1 MFDIRE
7 NLKKL
12 PDKPGVYIMR
22 DIDNTILYVGKAI
35 NLKKRVNWYFR
46 KNNKSRRI
54 EKMVSK
60 IDHFEYII
68 TDNEVEALILECNL
82 IKKHRP
88 QYNVM
93 LKDDKSYPYIKIT
106 LKERFPRIYI
116 TRKLI
121 EDGSKYYGPYTDV
134 TAVKEMLYFV
144 KTIFPLKSCKTDFI
158 NIPKNHRPCLNYHI
172 KKCLAPC
179 MGNINYEEYKKMIDK
194 VCDFLD
200 GKYEDVVKKLTD
212 EMNKYS
218 ENLEYEKAASIRDKI
233 VSIKKASE
241 KQKVSKFNNED
252 TDIIGIN
259 KYIDKACISILI
271 VRGGKLLG
279 QEQYKFNDIEDEKE
293 EDILSAF
300 IKQFYSSRF
309 YIPSKVLIRYELEDI
324 ATIEEWLKHIKNGNV
339 ELKSAKKGESVRI
352 LEMAEKNAF
361 NCLKNSVE
369 ENENN
374 NIILKMYDILHLKKI
389 PYKIESYD
397 ISNIGNDDMVGAMI
411 TVINGKLAN
420 NLYRKFKI
428 KDAYV
433 QDDISCTYQVL
444 TRRLNELDSE
454 DEAFSVLP
462 DLILADGGK
471 NQVGAIKRALS
482 EKGVNVEVIGMIKD
496 NKHKIKALLI
506 NGKSFPISHYPELL
520 KFLFMIQEEVHRVA
534 IGYHRN
540 LRSKGLSESELDL
553 IPGVGEKRKKELLK
567 HFKSIDRIK
576 KATVD
581 EILEVGIINKN
592 IAQKI
597 YEFFNKNGTNV

>member
-12 PDKPGVYIMR
+12 PDNPGVYIMK
-22 DIDNTILYVGKAI
+22 DLDNTILYVGKAI
-35 NLKKRVNWYFR
+35 NLKKRVSWYFR
-46 KNNKSRRI
+46 KTNKSQRI

-82 IKKHRP
+82 IKKHKP

-106 LKERFPRIYI
+106 LKEKFPRIYI

-144 KTIFPLKSCKTDFI
+144 KTIFPLKSCKTDFTT
-158 NIPKNHRPCLNYHI
+158 IPKNHRPCLNYHI

-179 MGNINYEEYKKMIDK
+179 MGNVNINEYKQMIEK

-200 GKYEDVVKKLTD
+200 GKYEEVVKKLTE

-218 ENLEYEKAASIRDKI
+218 DNLEYEKAASIRDKI
-233 VSIKKASE
+233 LSIKKAGE
-241 KQKVSKFNNED
+241 KQKVTKFNNED
-252 TDIIGIN
+252 IDIIGIS
-259 KYIDKACISILI
+259 KYMNKACVAVLT

-279 QEQYKFNDIEDEKE
+279 QEQYKFNDIEDDSE
-293 EDILSAF
+293 EEILSTF

-309 YIPSKVLIRYELEDI
+309 YIPKKILIRYEIEDI
-324 ATIEEWLKHIKNGNV
+324 KIIEEWLNEVKNGKV
-339 ELKSAKKGESVRI
+339 DIRVAKKGESARI

-361 NCLKNSVE
+361 NCLKNSVNE
-369 ENENN
+369 SEND

-389 PYKIESYD
+389 PNKIESYD
-397 ISNIGNDDMVGAMI
+397 ISNIGNEDMVGAMI
-411 TVINGKLAN
+411 TVINGELTPS
-420 NLYRKFKI
+420 LYRKFKI
-428 KDAYV
+428 KDAYT
-433 QDDISCTYQVL
+433 QDDVSCTYQVL
-444 TRRLNELDSE
+444 TRRLNHLEES

-471 NQVGAIKRALS
+471 NQVGAIKRALA
-482 EKGVNVEVIGMIKD
+482 EKNLDVEVIGMIKD
-496 NKHKIKALLI
+496 NKHKIKSLLV
-506 NGKSFPISHYPELL
+506 NGRSIPISHYPELL

-534 IGYHRN
+534 IMYHRS
-540 LRSKGLSESELDL
+540 LRSKALSASELDK
-553 IPGVGEKRKKELLK
+553 IDGIGEKRKKELLK

-576 KATVD
+576 MASFSELLDV
-581 EILEVGIINKN
+581 EGINTD
-592 IAQKI
+592 IANRI
-597 YEFFNKNGTNV
+597 YNFFNKNN

>member
-22 DIDNTILYVGKAI
+22 DVNNTILYVGKAI
-35 NLKKRVNWYFR
+35 NLKKRVSSYFR
-46 KNNKSRRI
+46 KTNKTKRI

-82 IKKHRP
+82 IKKHKP

-106 LKERFPRIYI
+106 LKEKFPRVYI

-134 TAVKEMLYFV
+134 TAVKEMLYFI

-158 NIPKNHRPCLNYHI
+158 NMPKNHRPCLNYHI

-179 MGNINYEEYKKMIDK
+179 MGNVNVDEYKKMIEK

-200 GKYEDVVKKLTD
+200 GKYDEVVKKLTE

-218 ENLEYEKAASIRDKI
+218 ENLEYEKAATVRDRI
-233 VSIKKASE
+233 FSIKKAGE
-241 KQKVSKFNNED
+241 KQKVAKFNNED
-252 TDIIGIN
+252 VDVIGIS
-259 KYIDKACISILI
+259 KYMDKSCVEVFT

-279 QEQYKFNDIEDEKE
+279 QEQYKFNEVEDDLE
-293 EDILSAF
+293 EEILSDF

-309 YIPSKVLIRYELEDI
+309 YIPKKILIRYEIDDIKIIED
-324 ATIEEWLKHIKNGNV
+324 WLSEIKNEKV
-339 ELKSAKKGESVRI
+339 EIKVAKKGENAKI

-361 NCLKNSVE
+361 NCLKISIDE
-369 ENENN
+369 SEND
-374 NIILKMYDILHLKKI
+374 NIAFKMYEILHLKKI
-389 PYKIESYD
+389 PNKIESYD
-397 ISNIGNDDMVGAMI
+397 ISNIGNEDMVGAMI
-411 TVINGKLAN
+411 TLINGKLTPR
-420 NLYRKFKI
+420 LYRKFKI
-428 KDAYV
+428 KDAYT
-433 QDDISCTYQVL
+433 QDDVSCTYQVL
-444 TRRLNELDSE
+444 KRRLNHLEE
-454 DEAFSVLP
+454 TDEAFSTLP

-471 NQVGAIKRALS
+471 NQVGAIKRALA
-482 EKGVNVEVIGMIKD
+482 EKNLDVEVIGMIKD
-496 NKHKIKALLI
+496 DKHKIKAVLV
-506 NGKSFPISHYPELL
+506 NGRSIPISHYPELL

-534 IGYHRN
+534 ITYHRT
-540 LRSKGLSESELDL
+540 LRSKGLIKSELDK
-553 IPGVGEKRKKELLK
+553 IEGIGEKRKKELLK
-567 HFKSIDRIK
+567 HFKSIDNIKRAGIDELMEVDGISEAIAIRIHQ
-576 KATVD
+576 
-581 EILEVGIINKN
+581 LLSN
-592 IAQKI
+592 IK
-597 YEFFNKNGTNV
+597 Y